1 MTGLLAAA
9 LDFARRGLP
18 VFPAWPLLPHGDRLV
33 CACGK
38 TLRCENPGKHP
49 MGPLVR
55 HGVTDASTESLMVE
69 HWWRSR
75 PDANIGLAT
84 GRLVVLDIDP
94 RHGGDHTLAELEQ
107 QHGKLPHTWRV
118 RTGGGGAHVYFAAP
132 ATETIR
138 NSTGQIGQGIDVRG
152 AGGYVIAPPSRHETG
167 RQYLWQQDPDHAPL
181 SALPAWLSA
190 LIEQRS
196 VKRTPSIIWR
206 SLVCDSVTEGQRN
219 DTVAKLA
226 GHLLR
231 RYVDP
236 HVVLEL
242 VQAWNQARCTP
253 PLDSNEVTRTVDSIA
268 RRELKRREFDG

>member
-1 MTGLLAAA
+1 
-9 LDFARRGLP
+9 
-18 VFPAWPLLPHGDRLV
+18 
-33 CACGK
+33 
-38 TLRCENPGKHP
+38 
-49 MGPLVR
+49 
-55 HGVTDASTESLMVE
+55 MVE

-94 RHGGDHTLAELEQ
+94 RHGGDYTLAELEQ
-107 QHGKLPHTWRV
+107 RHGKLPPTWRAG
-118 RTGGGGAHVYFAAP
+118 TGGGGAHLYFAAP
-132 ATETIR
+132 ATPVIR
-138 NSTGQIGQGIDVRG
+138 NRAGQIGPGIDVRG
-152 AGGYVIAPPSRHETG
+152 AGGYVITPPSRHQTG

-181 SALPAWLSA
+181 SALPAWLAA

-196 VKRTPSIIWR
+196 AKRTASTTWR

-219 DTVAKLA
+219 NTVAKLA

-242 VQAWNQARCTP
+242 VHAWNQARCTP

-268 RRELKRREFDG
+268 RRELKRRESDG